1 LTNQADKRP
10 ASTELWA
17 IPGEH
22 GATLFE
28 IADGKVVVAALI
40 AGDGID
46 LVVTPPGRRARTI
59 QLTVAEARIRT
70 GLEQIARAA

>member
-1 LTNQADKRP
+1 LTNQADKRAAP
-10 ASTELWA
+10 SVL
-17 IPGEH
+17 GERN
-22 GATLFE
+22 ATLFE

-59 QLTVAEARIRT
+59 QLTVAEA
-70 GLEQIARAA
+70 LELSAAARQAADESERL